1 MASRRGLV
9 IVACITVLT
18 VAACTQG
25 GAAASGT
32 GGASEPSAVGGSS
45 SAPSGAASAPAAT
58 PAVTA
63 AASAAASEAP
73 ASAGT
78 DATGACALISVSEV
92 SDALG
97 FAATAGEGSGETICI
112 YEVADV
118 GAIVAYVETSTV
130 DPAATIATLKASPDV
145 TPVDGIGDDAY
156 WQPANLS
163 VKLYVLKG
171 AQILS
176 IAVGSLNGVPV
187 DGLPD
192 DISPQELLDMAKKL
206 GTLAVGRM

>member
-1 MASRRGLV
+1 MATRHGPV
-9 IVACITVLT
+9 IVAFITLMT
-18 VAACTQG
+18 VAACSG

-32 GGASEPSAVGGSS
+32 AGAGEPTAAGSTS

-58 PAVTA
+58 A
-63 AASAAASEAP
+63 AASAAASPP

-78 DATGACALISVSEV
+78 DATGACALISLSEV
-92 SDALG
+92 SDTLG
-97 FAATAGEGSGETICI
+97 FAVTSGEGSGETICI
-112 YEVADV
+112 YEVPDV

-130 DPAATIATLKASPDV
+130 DPAITIDALKAAPDV
-145 TPVDGIGDDAY
+145 TPVDGIGDEAF
-156 WQPANLS
+156 WQPAYLS
-163 VKLYVLKG
+163 VKLFVLKG
-171 AQILS
+171 AQLLS

-192 DISPQELLDMAKKL
+192 DISPEKLLDMAKKL